1 MKTRRYIEVAAI
13 TFALI
18 FANSAAVYCQSPQNS
33 PPSTPRIQT
42 VKDYVQKIGQGKDV
56 TVILFSGVEYYGAIS
71 KIEPDGFEIAE
82 VDLKQMVAI
91 SYADVMK
98 VGRGYSE
105 MSSSGKRQKF
115 PSPQDGPG
123 SERQIQTVKDYVQKI
138 GQGKNVTVILFSGVE
153 YYGAISKIEPDGFE
167 IAEVDLKQMVAIS
180 YADVYIVEKGYGE
193 MNSSTGTRQ
202 KSLGSRSFWILMIAG
217 IGTTVGLTIWGIKR
231 LGKRRSEFPNRPF
244 PPFPPFPQVP

>member
-1 MKTRRYIEVAAI
+1 MKVRRYFQVAAI

-18 FANSAAVYCQSPQNS
+18 FANNAAVYCQSPQNNPAS
-33 PPSTPRIQT
+33 APQIQT
-42 VKDYVQKIGQGKDV
+42 VKDQVQKIGKGEDV

-71 KIEPDGFEIAE
+71 KIEADSFEIAE

-115 PSPQDGPG
+115 PSPQDGPA

-138 GQGKNVTVILFSGVE
+138 GQGKDVTVIMISGVE
-153 YYGAISKIEPDGFE
+153 YYGAVSKIEPDSFE
-167 IAEVDLKQMVAIS
+167 IAEVDLKQLVAIS
-180 YADVYIVEKGYGE
+180 YADVYIVEKRYGE

-202 KSLGSRSFWILMIAG
+202 KGPKMRSFWIFVAVG
-217 IGTTVGLTIWGIKR
+217 VASTVGFAIWAFKR
-231 LGKRRSEFPNRPF
+231 FGKRRSEILNAPF
-244 PPFPPFPQVP
+244 PRVP